1 MIQPERDM
9 HGKGEARTAKQW
21 AGHTASRETSQ
32 QSTTAG
38 SSSVGSA
45 SEENASGYNGPYVGD
60 SGDLL
65 DQHVAYFLKH
75 NPQIQQT
82 RRVERKRPG
91 KYEINRREVL
101 VEWQYAT
108 LPGEQGFLVVVDGPL
123 RQPFSD
129 YMKMTD
135 ANAEYDC
142 ESLGNPA
149 SLQAIPMEMR
159 MTFGEDQVGYGRLDA
174 MKLAKEQANF
184 REQAA
189 SYVQQGHSVPDE
201 LMKKYEKKIEQKIGS
216 KRRVQSQT
224 QSPLKGGPAG
234 QAGSGGQPASPPAA
248 PAPVHGH
255 PQPVQAGH
263 GHEHHGA
270 ATPLPPPPV
279 FNVVGSAKP
288 SPQAPGTPYTP
299 AAWNHFQPQPAT
311 PQPYPQIAPQTY
323 QQPAA
328 LRGVSQDGG
337 VAPQWQ
343 GSPQW
348 QAQTSSTPRR
358 ASGPA
363 QFLAPSQSLS
373 RGRTPSVPAGAR
385 HRQGTWAPA

>member
-1 MIQPERDM
+1 M
-9 HGKGEARTAKQW
+9 G
-21 AGHTASRETSQ
+21 
-32 QSTTAG
+32 
-38 SSSVGSA
+38 
-45 SEENASGYNGPYVGD
+45 
-60 SGDLL
+60 
-65 DQHVAYFLKH
+65 
-75 NPQIQQT
+75 
-82 RRVERKRPG
+82 
-91 KYEINRREVL
+91 
-101 VEWQYAT
+101 
-108 LPGEQGFLVVVDGPL
+108 DGPL

-224 QSPLKGGPAG
+224 QSPLKGRPAG
-234 QAGSGGQPASPPAA
+234 QAGSGGQPAS
-248 PAPVHGH
+248 
-255 PQPVQAGH
+255 
-263 GHEHHGA
+263 
-270 ATPLPPPPV
+270 PPV

-348 QAQTSSTPRR
+348 PAQTSSTPRR

-385 HRQGTWAPA
+385 HRQGTWAPAWPMLVTF